1 MPAKGLSRCIRALS
15 GIFLHTKKGP
25 DDRRRDVLHVAFL
38 LNHKLCTAAG
48 FEHVDPLLPT
58 GCEDTLMIESPW
70 RNERVLESFTVAIFV
85 VDSDWRFSS
94 MNTVAEEVLEQSSDE
109 LTGRVLW
116 EAFPE
121 FAGTVF
127 EREYRR
133 AVEETIGVQFEGFY
147 GPLSLWVQVYAY
159 PTADG
164 LTVTFQDITER
175 KTAKRDAERMEARNR
190 AIVQALPDDV
200 YLISKSGVIVEA
212 ERGGSTGTDS
222 LGDILGRS
230 VDDVFPPDIARRYH
244 EAIQSVRSSGE
255 MRLISYRLPES
266 TDTIHAPTSHRR
278 ETRPSAPTE
287 KQAQGGAP
295 ARGGDQRRDGTK
307 SNTASS
313 DVDAAATAMD
323 ADTADR
329 QRGERMRMIE
339 ARVVPVEGNGVLAIV
354 RDVTMQRGLERQV
367 LQVTKRERE
376 RIGRDLHD
384 GLASLL
390 SGISMM
396 AKTLERTVQKGGQA
410 SIELLSE
417 IRRLAK
423 DGVDQARAL
432 SQGLNPVD
440 VAPDEFIE
448 ALREMAANA
457 ETVSGKRCY
466 LDDPDEVEILK
477 PEVATQLYWIAQEAV
492 TNSVRHSDGDM
503 IAVGVWHDSDDLM
516 LSIRD
521 DGVGLGKGEGMGQR
535 TMRYRAQV
543 IGATLEIRDRLRS
556 NESGHP
562 GREPTDA
569 PSSGVEVVCRIPVWK
584 AIQDGP
590 ASSP

>member
-1 MPAKGLSRCIRALS
+1 
-15 GIFLHTKKGP
+15 
-25 DDRRRDVLHVAFL
+25 
-38 LNHKLCTAAG
+38 
-48 FEHVDPLLPT
+48 
-58 GCEDTLMIESPW
+58 MIESLW
-70 RNERVLESFTVAIFV
+70 RDERVLESFTVAIFV

-94 MNTVAEEVLEQSSDE
+94 MNTVAEDVLEQSSDE

-121 FAGTVF
+121 FVGTVF

-133 AVEETIGVQFEGFY
+133 AVEENIGVRFEGFY
-147 GPLSLWVQVYAY
+147 EPLSLWVQVYAY

-175 KTAKRDAERMEARNR
+175 KTAQRDAERMEARNR
-190 AIVQALPDDV
+190 AIVRALPDDV

-212 ERGGSTGTDS
+212 ERGGSSGTDS
-222 LGDILGRS
+222 LSEILGRS

-255 MRLISYRLPES
+255 MRLITYRLPAS
-266 TDTIHAPTSHRR
+266 DDTIRAPTSHCRN
-278 ETRPSAPTE
+278 
-287 KQAQGGAP
+287 
-295 ARGGDQRRDGTK
+295 GTQ
-307 SNTASS
+307 SYTASS
-313 DVDAAATAMD
+313 DADAAATARSGD
-323 ADTADR
+323 PADD
-329 QRGERMRMIE
+329 QRGERMQMIE
-339 ARVVPVEGNGVLAIV
+339 ARVVPVEGDVVLAVV

-396 AKTLERTVQKGGQA
+396 AKTLEHTIRKGGQA

-417 IRRLAK
+417 IGRLAK
-423 DGVDQARAL
+423 DGVNQARAL
-432 SQGLNPVD
+432 SRGLNPVD

-457 ETVSGKRCY
+457 ETMSGKRCY

-492 TNSVRHSDGDM
+492 TNAVRHSDGDV
-503 IAVGVWHDSDDLM
+503 IAVGVWHDIDDLM

-535 TMRYRAQV
+535 AMRYRAQV

-556 NESGHP
+556 NESGRP
-562 GREPTDA
+562 GREHIDA

-584 AIQDGP
+584 AIQDGR